1 MKKNVG
7 VTDKWVRI
15 ILAVII
21 VVLSFAKVLKGT
33 AEIVLLVIA
42 FILLLTTIVSF
53 CPIWALLGIR
63 TTPKEK

>member
-21 VVLSFAKVLKGT
+21 VALSFAKVLKGT